1 MIKTFLDKLKS
12 YIEISNFERRGLFSL
27 LFILAIIS
35 SYYYYQNTY
44 SNSIDVV
51 NQKKLENLKA
61 SIENSISE
69 NKKYDFKDARP
80 EKKFDPKPEVVLLPF
95 NPNDGDF
102 KALLQKGIPYK
113 VVKNII
119 NYRNSGGEFKSK
131 EDVAKLYSVDSELFL
146 QLNDYIQL
154 PDTISGQSSVYN
166 DRKTKVLQ
174 RETITPVVVN
184 TATESELVTIKGIG
198 VTYAK
203 RIIERREKLGGFYT
217 ADQLN
222 EVYGMSKET
231 VDKITPYLV
240 FSPDK
245 IRTLHLNSA
254 TYEELAIHPYLSYGE
269 AKGIVNYRTQHG
281 DFIDAR
287 DLKKLHIFR
296 GKDVDRILPYLDLN

>member
-1 MIKTFLDKLKS
+1 M
-12 YIEISNFERRGLFSL
+12 
-27 LFILAIIS
+27 
-35 SYYYYQNTY
+35 
-44 SNSIDVV
+44 
-51 NQKKLENLKA
+51 
-61 SIENSISE
+61 
-69 NKKYDFKDARP
+69 
-80 EKKFDPKPEVVLLPF
+80 
-95 NPNDGDF
+95 
-102 KALLQKGIPYK
+102 
-113 VVKNII
+113 
-119 NYRNSGGEFKSK
+119 
-131 EDVAKLYSVDSELFL
+131 
-146 QLNDYIQL
+146 
-154 PDTISGQSSVYN
+154 
-166 DRKTKVLQ
+166 
-174 RETITPVVVN
+174 VVN